1 MIAAYRLQNR
11 SLFARHEGRVTR
23 APFVIVAQQVEDPMD
38 QEALEFLAKS
48 VPEISRMTPGRRDRD
63 DYVAQKHRR
72 FLMLRACLHTPPHL
86 SPLPRRGRG
95 DLFFPSPPEGE
106 GEGEGGYLKRK
117 RQHVGRSVFFPVPAI
132 EGAYAPVGDQH
143 QAELRV
149 LNPRGRQDSVGCPAQ
164 PRPIDRHHA
173 LTVLQDDGHGDQ

>member
-1 MIAAYRLQNR
+1 MQRVMGREGVGVIAAYRLQNR

-38 QEALEFLAKS
+38 QEAPEFLTKS
-48 VPEISRMTPGRRDRD
+48 VPEISRMTPGRIDRNHD
-63 DYVAQKHRR
+63 IAQQHGRTVGAR
-72 FLMLRACLHTPPHL
+72 PPTL
-86 SPLPRRGRG
+86 
-95 DLFFPSPPEGE
+95 PSPSR
-106 GEGEGGYLKRK
+106 GEGEGGGERK

-143 QAELRV
+143 QAELRAIG
-149 LNPRGRQDSVGCPAQ
+149 PRGRQDGVGCPAQ